1 MKKNEKL
8 KKSARVNNWADFKF
22 TFEDE
27 IDKALT
33 DGYTQNQDF
42 FGVLLNNEAFKKRI
56 AQVFVDDVYKSLKDK

>member
-8 KKSARVNNWADFKF
+8 KKSARVNNRADFKF

-27 IDKALT
+27 IDKAST

-42 FGVLLNNEAFKKRI
+42 FGVLLNN
-56 AQVFVDDVYKSLKDK
+56 DSLKKEVPRFYR

>member
-8 KKSARVNNWADFKF
+8 KKSARVNNRADFKF

-33 DGYTQNQDF
+33 DGYTQNQDI
-42 FGVLLNNEAFKKRI
+42 FGVLLNN
-56 AQVFVDDVYKSLKDK
+56 DSLKKEVPRFYR

>member
-8 KKSARVNNWADFKF
+8 KKSARVNNRADFKF

-33 DGYTQNQDF
+33 DGYTQNQNF
-42 FGVLLNNEAFKKRI
+42 FGVLLNN
-56 AQVFVDDVYKSLKDK
+56 DSLKKEVPRFYR

>member
-8 KKSARVNNWADFKF
+8 KKSARVNNRADFKF

-42 FGVLLNNEAFKKRI
+42 FGVLLNN
-56 AQVFVDDVYKSLKDK
+56 DSLKKEVPRSYR

>member
-8 KKSARVNNWADFKF
+8 KKSARINNRADFKF

-42 FGVLLNNEAFKKRI
+42 FGILLNNNSFKKRI
-56 AQVFVDDVYKSLKDK
+56 AQIFVDDVYQSMQE

>member
-8 KKSARVNNWADFKF
+8 KKSARVNIRADFKF

-42 FGVLLNNEAFKKRI
+42 FGVLLNN
-56 AQVFVDDVYKSLKDK
+56 DSLKKEVPRFYR

>member
-8 KKSARVNNWADFKF
+8 KKSARVNNRADFKF

-42 FGVLLNNEAFKKRI
+42 FGVLLNNN
-56 AQVFVDDVYKSLKDK
+56 SLKKEVPRFYR

>member
-8 KKSARVNNWADFKF
+8 KKSARVNNRADFKF

-42 FGVLLNNEAFKKRI
+42 FGILLNN
-56 AQVFVDDVYKSLKDK
+56 DSLKKEVPRFYR

>member
-8 KKSARVNNWADFKF
+8 KKSACVNNRADFKF

-42 FGVLLNNEAFKKRI
+42 FGVLLNNDSFKKELPR
-56 AQVFVDDVYKSLKDK
+56 FL

>member
-8 KKSARVNNWADFKF
+8 KKSARVNNRADFKF

-42 FGVLLNNEAFKKRI
+42 FGVLLNN
-56 AQVFVDDVYKSLKDK
+56 DSLKKEVPRLYR

>member
-8 KKSARVNNWADFKF
+8 KKSARVNNRADFKF

-42 FGVLLNNEAFKKRI
+42 FGVLINN
-56 AQVFVDDVYKSLKDK
+56 DSLKKEVPRFYR

>member
-8 KKSARVNNWADFKF
+8 KKSARVNNRADFKF

-42 FGVLLNNEAFKKRI
+42 FGVLLNN
-56 AQVFVDDVYKSLKDK
+56 DSLKKEVHRFYR

>member
-8 KKSARVNNWADFKF
+8 KKSARVNNRADFKF

-42 FGVLLNNEAFKKRI
+42 FGVLLNN
-56 AQVFVDDVYKSLKDK
+56 DSLKKEVPRFYR

>member
-8 KKSARVNNWADFKF
+8 KKSARVNNRADFKF

-27 IDKALT
+27 IDRALT

-42 FGVLLNNEAFKKRI
+42 FGVLLNN
-56 AQVFVDDVYKSLKDK
+56 DSLKKEVPRFYR

>member
-8 KKSARVNNWADFKF
+8 KKSARVNNRAAFKF

-42 FGVLLNNEAFKKRI
+42 FGVLLNN
-56 AQVFVDDVYKSLKDK
+56 DSLKKEVPRFYR

>member
-8 KKSARVNNWADFKF
+8 KKSARVNNRTDFKF

-42 FGVLLNNEAFKKRI
+42 FGVLLNN
-56 AQVFVDDVYKSLKDK
+56 DSLKKEVPRFYR